1 MKIKNTKSIFL
12 PYEDKSDST
21 SKELL
26 ARPAILQNVSGELD
40 GAKRVLYS
48 LAEVP
53 VASTG
58 KGSDSYVVVTIHE
71 RNGTNFVLEPGER
84 LKIDKIRGT
93 ASFTS
98 RGIRYKIRPM
108 NKDEVAFLASSNG
121 TGSSKK
127 SEEQ

>member
-12 PYEDKSDST
+12 PQEDKSDST

-26 ARPAILQNVSGELD
+26 ARPAILQNVTGAQS
-40 GAKRVLYS
+40 GAKRILYS

-53 VASTG
+53 IASTG
-58 KGSDSYVVVTIHE
+58 KGSDSYIVVTIHE
-71 RNGTNFVLEPGER
+71 TNGTNFVLEPGER

-98 RGIRYKIRPM
+98 RDVRYKIRPM
-108 NKDEVAFLASSNG
+108 NNDEVAFLATSNFIG
-121 TGSSKK
+121 TAKK
-127 SEEQ
+127 PEEK

>member
-1 MKIKNTKSIFL
+1 MKIKNSKSIFL
-12 PYEDKSDST
+12 PQEDKSDST

-71 RNGTNFVLEPGER
+71 RNGTNFILEPGKR
-84 LKIDKIRGT
+84 LKIDKIRGI

-98 RGIRYKIRPM
+98 QDVRYKIRPM

-127 SEEQ
+127 SEEK

>member
-1 MKIKNTKSIFL
+1 VKIKNSKSIFL
-12 PYEDKSDST
+12 PQEDKSDST

-26 ARPAILQNVSGELD
+26 ARPAILENVTGAQS

-53 VASTG
+53 AASTD

-71 RNGTNFVLEPGER
+71 TNGTNFVLEPGER

-98 RGIRYKIRPM
+98 RDVRYKIRPM
-108 NKDEVAFLASSNG
+108 NKDEVAFLASSIS
-121 TGSSKK
+121 TGAAKK
-127 SEEQ
+127 PEEK